1 MENLIDSSAKQ
12 QQVVTA
18 AQVAAKFRSK
28 KEIYF
33 FLTLDAKAYLPHHA
47 NITI

>member
-1 MENLIDSSAKQ
+1 MSSLIDSSAQKLK
-12 QQVVTA
+12 VVTA

-33 FLTLDAKAYLPHHA
+33 FLTLDAKAFLPHHTTV
-47 NITI
+47 TI